1 MIDKCPTCN
10 GTGTITDVDKANEL
24 NNAFK
29 IIGDF
34 LDSNEIAY
42 DTAIETKTNDY
53 DYEDLMVK
61 IYDKCKKVS
70 AYERM

>member
-10 GTGTITDVDKANEL
+10 GTGSVDKANEL

-42 DTAIETKTNDY
+42 DTAIETINNDY